1 MVISRGDICW
11 YDFGPISDRGPAKR
25 RPVVIVQSDPY
36 TRSALGTVVV
46 AALTSSTPRA
56 AIGGNVFV
64 PANLSGLPKDSVV
77 VVSSLATV
85 DRDFVSDP
93 VGSVPPT
100 LMRDV
105 DAGLRRVL
113 QL

>member
-1 MVISRGDICW
+1 MISRGDICW
-11 YDFGPISDRGPAKR
+11 YDFGPITDRGPAKR
-25 RPVVIVQSDPY
+25 RPIVVVQSDPY

-46 AALTSSTPRA
+46 ATLTSSTSRA

-64 PANLSGLPKDSVV
+64 PASLSGLTKDSVV
-77 VVSSLATV
+77 VVSEIVTV
-85 DRDFVSDP
+85 DRDLVSDP
-93 VGSVPPT
+93 VGTVPPT

-113 QL
+113 NL

>member
-11 YDFGPISDRGPAKR
+11 YGFGPIIDRGPAKR
-25 RPVVIVQSDPY
+25 RPVVVVQSDPY

-46 AALTSSTPRA
+46 AALTSATSRA

-64 PANLSGLPKDSVV
+64 PAHLSGLPKDSVV
-77 VVSSLATV
+77 LVSSLATV
-85 DRDFVSDP
+85 DRDLVSDP
-93 VGSVPPT
+93 IGEVPLA

-113 QL
+113 NL